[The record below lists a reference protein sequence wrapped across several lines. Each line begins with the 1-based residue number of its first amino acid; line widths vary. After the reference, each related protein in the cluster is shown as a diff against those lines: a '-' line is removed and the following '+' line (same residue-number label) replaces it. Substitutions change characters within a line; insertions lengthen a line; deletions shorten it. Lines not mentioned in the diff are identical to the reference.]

1 MPRVIMLSV
10 VFAECRN
17 YAHYGG
23 CHYGE
28 CRYVEGRGIEIG
40 AGAYLVKT
48 FTHVEQ
54 SVVRC

>member
-23 CHYGE
+23 C
-28 CRYVEGRGIEIG
+28 RYVEGRGIEIG

-48 FTHVEQ
+48 FTHIEQ